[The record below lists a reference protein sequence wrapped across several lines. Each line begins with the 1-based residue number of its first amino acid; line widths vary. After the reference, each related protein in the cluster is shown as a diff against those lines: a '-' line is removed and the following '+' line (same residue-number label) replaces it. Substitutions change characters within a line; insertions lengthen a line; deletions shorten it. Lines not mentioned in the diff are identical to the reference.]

1 VTNYAELMRA
11 EPALYRGYYSWQ
23 VYYLTV
29 RGDVLLPVGYGS

>member
-1 VTNYAELMRA
+1 MRA
-11 EPALYRGYYSWQ
+11 DPALYRGYYSWQ